1 MTKKRI
7 ALLLALMLLTTVF
20 LAACGGDK
28 TPAEKPAEETTEVV
42 ETTEET
48 TEEEGVEDVEKF
60 ADADTLVVGGAELNG
75 SYINGFGNSTYDVW
89 IKRMIGNYG
98 GDLGY
103 ATTYYDEA
111 GEFHVNPT
119 VVNGEPAIT
128 ENADGSKTYQFKINE
143 NLLWNDGN
151 PITAKDYV
159 LEFYLELQNNGCL
172 QELITQLHQKIY

>member
-20 LAACGGDK
+20 LAACGGGD
-28 TPAEKPAEETTEVV
+28 KPAEQPAETTETAEQPA
-42 ETTEET
+42 ETTEEP
-48 TEEEGVEDVEKF
+48 EEGVDDVEKF
-60 ADADTLVVGGAELNG
+60 ADGQTLVVAGSELNG

-119 VVNGEPAIT
+119 VVVGEPEVT
-128 ENADGSKTYQFKINE
+128 ENADGSKTYQLQQKIM
-143 NLLWNDGN
+143 
-151 PITAKDYV
+151 
-159 LEFYLELQNNGCL
+159 YLEYYSEQQNNGCL
-172 QELITQLHQKIY
+172 QVLTMQQQLRTI